1 MGDDRQGELAEDVE
15 WTQTEGGAALRWQC
29 GARSLVVDVSA
40 TFRSPDDP
48 WVLPLRAADLCWAD
62 GAPLMADERSALHR
76 AIERRGA
83 PTDWEWL
90 EDD

>member
-40 TFRSPDDP
+40 SFRSPDDP

-62 GAPLMADERSALHR
+62 GAPLTADERVALR
-76 AIERRGA
+76 RVIEGGGA

-90 EDD
+90 EDN

>member
-1 MGDDRQGELAEDVE
+1 MRHDSQEEPAVDVE
-15 WTQTEGGAALRWQC
+15 WTQTEGGARLRWQW

-40 TFRSPDDP
+40 TFRSPYNP
-48 WVLPLRAADLCWAD
+48 WVLQLHTADLRWVD
-62 GAPLMADERSALHR
+62 GAPLTADERSALRR

-83 PTDWEWL
+83 PTDWEWI